1 LGVTVHGVDPGIDTG
16 PVIRRVLL
24 PPPERGEDRAAAM
37 RRLEDAAIDAFVDVV
52 AAILRGESLPV
63 RAQASRHPNCHWVTS
78 EERARA
84 VALLAQGE
92 ARRLY
97 ELWRTAAGGD
107 VLPADDAKLPKP
119 ERPAS

>member
-1 LGVTVHGVDPGIDTG
+1 
-16 PVIRRVLL
+16 
-24 PPPERGEDRAAAM
+24 
-37 RRLEDAAIDAFVDVV
+37 
-52 AAILRGESLPV
+52 
-63 RAQASRHPNCHWVTS
+63 VTS